1 MNKVMSFLNQHTLVG
16 WGMLGLLTMGIVGGL
31 ILLNLPAAFLIGAI
45 LGGLLF
51 AIAGS
56 PLRVPNRVF
65 VAAQSLLGCMIARVF
80 SVSVLENTAAH
91 WILVLISVLSVLGC
105 SFLVGLFLQKRHIL
119 LGSTAIWGSWPG
131 AASVM
136 SIMAEAYGADIRLV
150 ALMQY
155 LRVVMVA
162 VSASVVALSV
172 GSSSPPAS
180 LISFPPIVWHQLM
193 ATLLMAGICTGVAL
207 RTKIPAGP
215 MLLTMGVGAVLNN
228 LEWVQ
233 IELPPVLLLVT
244 YALIGWT
251 IGLKFTKSVFMYALG
266 VLPKL
271 IGVIA
276 LLLGM
281 CGCIALALVAFAGIS
296 PLTAYLAT
304 SPGGADSIAIIAA
317 SAPVDM
323 AFVMSV
329 QLMRF
334 ISVLLIGPVISKIM
348 ASRVSKISNAMQSP
362 RF

>member
-1 MNKVMSFLNQHTLVG
+1 MKKGLFFLNHNPIGG
-16 WGMLGLLTMGIVGGL
+16 WCVLSLLTMGIVGGL
-31 ILLNLPAAFLIGAI
+31 ILLKLPAAFLIGAI
-45 LGGLLF
+45 IGGLLF

-80 SVSVLENTAAH
+80 SMSVLENIAAH

-105 SFLVGLFLQKRHIL
+105 SFLVGLFLQKRQIL
-119 LGSTAIWGSWPG
+119 PGSTAIWGSWPG

-162 VSASVVALSV
+162 VLASVVALSV
-172 GSSSPPAS
+172 GSSSPPVS
-180 LISFPPIVWHQLM
+180 ILSFPPIAWDQL
-193 ATLLMAGICTGVAL
+193 AGTLAMAGVCTWAAL

-215 MLLTMGVGAVLNN
+215 MLLTMIVGAVLNN
-228 LEWVQ
+228 LGWIQ
-233 IELPPVLLLVT
+233 IELPPVLLLIT
-244 YALIGWT
+244 YAVIGWT
-251 IGLKFTKSVFMYALG
+251 IGLKFTKSVFMYALFI
-266 VLPKL
+266 LPKL

-276 LLLGM
+276 LLLVM
-281 CGCIALALVAFAGIS
+281 CGCIALALVGFAGIS

-323 AFVMSV
+323 AFVMSI

-334 ISVLLIGPVISKIM
+334 ISVLLIGPVVSKIM
-348 ASRVSKISNAMQSP
+348 AVHVRNRSDSTP
-362 RF
+362 

>member
-16 WGMLGLLTMGIVGGL
+16 WAILSLLTMSIVGGL
-31 ILLNLPAAFLIGAI
+31 VLLKLPAAFLIGAI
-45 LGGLLF
+45 IGGLIF
-51 AIAGS
+51 AIMGS
-56 PLRVPNRVF
+56 PLRIPNRVF
-65 VAAQSLLGCMIARVF
+65 VVAQSLLGCMIARVF
-80 SVSVLENTAAH
+80 SVSVLENIAAH
-91 WILVLISVLSVLGC
+91 WILVFISVLSVLGC
-105 SFLVGLFLQKRHIL
+105 SFLVGLFLQKRQIL
-119 LGSTAIWGSWPG
+119 PGSTAIWGSWPG

-162 VSASVVALSV
+162 VLASVVALSV
-172 GSSSPPAS
+172 GSSSSTAS
-180 LISFPPIVWHQLM
+180 LISFPPVMWHQLIG
-193 ATLLMAGICTGVAL
+193 TLLMAGICTWVAL

-215 MLLTMGVGAVLNN
+215 MLLTMGIGAVLNN
-228 LEWVQ
+228 LGWIQ
-233 IELPPVLLLVT
+233 IELPPVLLLIT

-251 IGLKFTKSVFMYALG
+251 IGLKFTKSVFMYALA

-271 IGVIA
+271 IAVIA

-281 CGCIALALVAFAGIS
+281 CGCIALALVEFAGVS

-317 SAPVDM
+317 SVPVDV

-334 ISVLLIGPVISKIM
+334 ISVLLMGPIVSRIM
-348 ASRVSKISNAMQSP
+348 AVHVRKQTDLKS
-362 RF
+362 